1 VSALCARYGVSRAGY
16 YAWREHKRGV
26 RGEQD
31 RKLLTRI
38 QAVYAASEGTYGSP
52 RVWGMLRQAGLQVA
66 RKRVARLM
74 REAGLR
80 ARAASLYHANPGT
93 HTFFTNIPNRIRKLE
108 IDAADQAWVGD
119 ITYLKLA
126 STWRYLAAVMDR
138 FSRRIVGWCLGSHKD
153 AKLTVC
159 ALNRAVIRRHPP
171 EGLVFHSDRGIE
183 YAAFEFRTRLAA
195 LGIVQ
200 SMNRPGKPTD
210 NAHMESFFHSLKS
223 DVIHGQRFHQEA
235 LLRETIRRYIVYYNR
250 IRAHSALD
258 YRSPIDF
265 ERMRA

>member
-1 VSALCARYGVSRAGY
+1 MSRAGY
-16 YAWREHKRGV
+16 YAWRGKAPGV

-31 RKLLTRI
+31 RRLLTRI
-38 QAVYAASEGTYGSP
+38 QAVFGASEGTYGSP
-52 RVWGMLRQAGLQVA
+52 RIVGVLRQAGLGVS
-66 RKRVARLM
+66 RKRVGRLM
-74 REAGLR
+74 REAGLK
-80 ARAASLYHANPGT
+80 ARAASLYRANPGT
-93 HTFFTNIPNRIRKLE
+93 HAFFTSIPNRIRKLKLSGV
-108 IDAADQAWVGD
+108 DQVWVGD

-126 STWRYLAAVMDR
+126 GVWRYLAVVMDR
-138 FSRRIVGWCLGSHKD
+138 YSRRIVGWCLGLHKD

-159 ALNRAVIRRHPP
+159 ALNRALLKRHPAQ
-171 EGLVFHSDRGIE
+171 GLIFHSDRGIE

-223 DVIHGQRFHQEA
+223 DVIHGRHFQTEAQLRDTIQRYVA
-235 LLRETIRRYIVYYNR
+235 YYNR
-250 IRAHSALD
+250 IRVHSALD

>member
-1 VSALCARYGVSRAGY
+1 MI
-16 YAWREHKRGV
+16 
-26 RGEQD
+26 
-31 RKLLTRI
+31 RI
-38 QAVYAASEGTYGSP
+38 QAVFAASEGTYGSP
-52 RVWGMLRQAGLQVA
+52 RILWVLRQAGIRVS

-74 REAGLR
+74 REAGLK
-80 ARAASLYHANPGT
+80 ARVASLYRANPGT
-93 HTFFTNIPNRIRKLE
+93 HAFFTSIPNRIRKLE
-108 IDAADQAWVGD
+108 LSALNQVWVGD

-126 STWRYLAAVMDR
+126 RVWRYLAVVMDR
-138 FSRRIVGWCLGSHKD
+138 YSRRIVGWCLGLHKD

-159 ALNRAVIRRHPP
+159 ALNRALLTRRPG
-171 EGLVFHSDRGIE
+171 EGLIFHSDRGIE

-195 LGIVQ
+195 QGIVQ

-223 DVIHGQRFHQEA
+223 DVIHGRRFQTEA
-235 LLRETIRRYIVYYNR
+235 QLRDTIRRYVAYYNR
-250 IRAHSALD
+250 IRVHSALD

>member
-1 VSALCARYGVSRAGY
+1 
-16 YAWREHKRGV
+16 V
-26 RGEQD
+26 RGDQD
-31 RKLLTRI
+31 RMLLTRI

-52 RVWGMLRQAGLQVA
+52 RIWGVLRQAGISIS

-80 ARAASLYHANPGT
+80 ARASRLYHANPGT
-93 HTFFTNIPNRIRKLE
+93 HAFFSSIPNRVRKLE
-108 IDAADQAWVGD
+108 IM
-119 ITYLKLA
+119 
-126 STWRYLAAVMDR
+126 WRYLAAVMDR
-138 FSRRIVGWCLGSHKD
+138 YSRRIVGWCLGLHKD
-153 AKLTVC
+153 ARLTVC
-159 ALNRAVIRRHPP
+159 ALNRALLRRHPA
-171 EGLVFHSDRGIE
+171 EGLIFHSDRGIE

-195 LGIVQ
+195 VGIVQ

-223 DVIHGQRFHQEA
+223 DVIHGQKFYSEVQ
-235 LLRETIRRYIVYYNR
+235 LRQTLRRYIVYYNR
-250 IRAHSALD
+250 IRTHSALE

>member
-1 VSALCARYGVSRAGY
+1 V
-16 YAWREHKRGV
+16 
-26 RGEQD
+26 
-31 RKLLTRI
+31 
-38 QAVYAASEGTYGSP
+38 
-52 RVWGMLRQAGLQVA
+52 LRQAGIGVS

-93 HTFFTNIPNRIRKLE
+93 HAFFTSVPNRIRKLK
-108 IDAADQAWVGD
+108 ISRADQVWVGD

-126 STWRYLAAVMDR
+126 GTWRYLAVVMDR
-138 FSRRIVGWCLGSHKD
+138 YSRRVVGWCLGVHKD
-153 AKLTVC
+153 TKLTVC
-159 ALNRAVIRRHPP
+159 ALNRALLKRHPP

-183 YAAFEFRTRLAA
+183 YAAFEYRTRLAA
-195 LGIVQ
+195 LGMVQ

-223 DVIHGQRFHQEA
+223 DVIHGQRFHDEA
-235 LLRETIRRYIVYYNR
+235 QLRDTIRRYVVYYNR
-250 IRAHSALD
+250 IRVHSALD
-258 YRSPIDF
+258 YHSPIDF

>member
-1 VSALCARYGVSRAGY
+1 MSRAGY
-16 YAWREHKRGV
+16 YAWLRQEPGGH
-26 RGEQD
+26 GEQD
-31 RKLLTRI
+31 RRLLSRI
-38 QAVYAASEGTYGSP
+38 QAVYTASEATYGSP
-52 RVWGMLRQAGLQVA
+52 RIFGVLRQAGIRVS

-93 HTFFTNIPNRIRKLE
+93 HAFFTSVPNRIRKLE
-108 IDAADQAWVGD
+108 ISTADQVWVGD
-119 ITYLKLA
+119 ITYLKVA
-126 STWRYLAAVMDR
+126 GAWRYLAAVMDR
-138 FSRRIVGWCLGSHKD
+138 YSRRIVGWCLGLHKD
-153 AKLTVC
+153 ARLTVC
-159 ALNRAVIRRHPP
+159 ALNRALLRRHPA
-171 EGLVFHSDRGIE
+171 EGLIFHSDRGIE
-183 YAAFEFRTRLAA
+183 YAAFEFRTRLAGV
-195 LGIVQ
+195 GIVQ

-223 DVIHGQRFHQEA
+223 DVIHGQKFHSEA
-235 LLRETIRRYIVYYNR
+235 QLRQTLRRYIVYYNR

>member
-1 VSALCARYGVSRAGY
+1 VSRAGY
-16 YAWREHKRGV
+16 YAWQRQEPGV
-26 RGEQD
+26 RSEQD
-31 RKLLTRI
+31 RRLLTRI

-52 RVWGMLRQAGLQVA
+52 RIWGVLQQAGIRVS

-80 ARAASLYHANPGT
+80 ARAAGLYHANPGT
-93 HTFFTNIPNRIRKLE
+93 HTFFTNVPNRIRKLE
-108 IDAADQAWVGD
+108 IDGADQVWVGD
-119 ITYLKLA
+119 ITYLKVA
-126 STWRYLAAVMDR
+126 GIWRYLAVVMDR
-138 FSRRIVGWCLGSHKD
+138 YSRRILGWCLGLHKD

-159 ALNRAVIRRHPP
+159 ALNRALFRRRPA
-171 EGLVFHSDRGIE
+171 EGLIFHSDRGIE

-195 LGIVQ
+195 VGIVQ

-210 NAHMESFFHSLKS
+210 NAHMESCFHSLKS
-223 DVIHGQRFHQEA
+223 DVIHGQQFQSEL
-235 LLRETIRRYIVYYNR
+235 LLRETIRRYVAYYNR
-250 IRAHSALD
+250 TRAHSALD

>member
-1 VSALCARYGVSRAGY
+1 MSRAGY
-16 YAWREHKRGV
+16 YVWQKQQPSV
-26 RGEQD
+26 RSEQD
-31 RKLLTRI
+31 RMLLTRI

-52 RVWGMLRQAGLQVA
+52 RIWGVLRQAGIRVA

-74 REAGLR
+74 RQAGLR
-80 ARAASLYHANPGT
+80 ARAASLYRANPGT
-93 HTFFTNIPNRIRKLE
+93 HAFFTSVPNRIRKLE
-108 IDAADQAWVGD
+108 ISAADQVWVGD
-119 ITYLKLA
+119 ITYLKVA
-126 STWRYLAAVMDR
+126 GSWRYLAAVMDR
-138 FSRRIVGWCLGSHKD
+138 YSRRMIGWCLGLHKD

-159 ALNRAVIRRHPP
+159 ALNRALLRRHPTG
-171 EGLVFHSDRGIE
+171 GLIFHSDRGIE

-195 LGIVQ
+195 VGIVQ

-223 DVIHGQRFHQEA
+223 DVIHGQRFDSEA
-235 LLRETIRRYIVYYNR
+235 QLRETIRRYIVYYNR
-250 IRAHSALD
+250 IRVHSALH